1 MDRYLYVLLDTFG
14 KCWVIKDGETEKVA
28 GLPSL
33 MREGWKPLRRDH
45 RSSPPSG
52 KTYMLIVLE
61 RDSG

>member
-14 KCWVIKDGETEKVA
+14 RCWVIKDGETEKVA

-33 MREGWKPLRRDH
+33 LREGWKPLRETPFDTQ
-45 RSSPPSG
+45 
-52 KTYMLIVLE
+52 TYMLIVLE